1 MSEQEG
7 LAKLAAYL
15 QQTRKQAELSIDI
28 LNTRILS
35 LENESEAISSER
47 DYFRNYSEQL
57 KLENSKKWRLHE
69 RDDWKSLVESV
80 QVDRARLQ
88 ESCDNLEIELEEAR
102 AGVKILEEEINLMKN
117 ERYYLMINIILI
129 IFKRYGLHLQAC
141 KMLNLSSNLII
152 VAWLIY

>member
-1 MSEQEG
+1 MSEKEG

-69 RDDWKSLVESV
+69 RDDWKSLVDSV

-102 AGVKILEEEINLMKN
+102 AGVKILEEEINLMKID
-117 ERYYLMINIILI
+117 RYYHIINTKLIILKCHDL
-129 IFKRYGLHLQAC
+129 FLQPC
-141 KMLNLSSNLII
+141 GCL
-152 VAWLIY
+152 

>member
-35 LENESEAISSER
+35 LENESEALSSER

-117 ERYYLMINIILI
+117 DRYYLLTDIKWMIL
-129 IFKRYGLHLQAC
+129 KCRDLRLRPC
-141 KMLNLSSNLII
+141 KHFSIC
-152 VAWLIY
+152 

>member
-1 MSEQEG
+1 MSEKEG

-69 RDDWKSLVESV
+69 RDDWKSLVDSV

-88 ESCDNLEIELEEAR
+88 ENCDNLEIELEEAK
-102 AGVKILEEEINLMKN
+102 AGVKILEEEINLMKSD
-117 ERYYLMINIILI
+117 RYDHSKRIRLIILECHD
-129 IFKRYGLHLQAC
+129 LHL
-141 KMLNLSSNLII
+141 
-152 VAWLIY
+152 

>member
-1 MSEQEG
+1 MSEKEG

-69 RDDWKSLVESV
+69 RDDWKSLVDSV

-88 ESCDNLEIELEEAR
+88 ENCDNLEIELEEAR
-102 AGVKILEEEINLMKN
+102 AGVKILEEEINLIMKN
-117 ERYYLMINIILI
+117 DRCVSSFLKYPIIDPIQL
-129 IFKRYGLHLQAC
+129 
-141 KMLNLSSNLII
+141 
-152 VAWLIY
+152 